1 MKREDKIEAI
11 KQMCGVYIVAIIM
24 LLLWCAVG

>member
-1 MKREDKIEAI
+1 MKQGDKNEAI
-11 KQMCGVYIVAIIM
+11 KQMCGVYVVAIIM